1 VAGYLQVIKVRDKL
15 LNYFLMVLKWQKI
28 NKSAHPDI
36 QNYQM
41 TKRKVLNTNTD
52 NKVQKLVTVFAD
64 PAFYTMTLI

>member
-28 NKSAHPDI
+28 NKSAQPDI

-64 PAFYTMTLI
+64 PAF